1 MIGLRLPIFYLDHS
15 LEKTMYLKLSA
26 AVLGLCLSFTA
37 IAANPKVEIK
47 TNLGSMTLE
56 LYPEQAPRTV
66 ENFLGYVKSGFYKG
80 TIFHRVIDNF
90 MIQGGGHD
98 ASLREKETRAPIQN
112 EANNGLKND
121 IYTVAMA
128 RTGDPH
134 SASAQFFINVRDND
148 FLNHSA
154 PNPRGWGYAVFGKVI
169 KGQDVALKISKV
181 RTGFNDVPQQTV
193 TIEDVKLLP

>member
-1 MIGLRLPIFYLDHS
+1 
-15 LEKTMYLKLSA
+15 MYLKLSA
-26 AVLGLCLSFTA
+26 ALLGLCLSFSVC
-37 IAANPKVEIK
+37 AANPHVEIK

-56 LYPEQAPRTV
+56 LYPEKAPKTV
-66 ENFLGYVKSGFYKG
+66 ENFLKYVQNDFYKG

-90 MIQGGGHD
+90 MLQGGGYDTHQ
-98 ASLREKETRAPIQN
+98 REKPTRAPIQN

-134 SASAQFFINVRDND
+134 SATAQFFINAKDND
-148 FLNHSA
+148 FLNHTA
-154 PNPRGWGYAVFGKVI
+154 PNPSGWGYAVFGKVI

-193 TIEDVKLLP
+193 IIEDVKLLP